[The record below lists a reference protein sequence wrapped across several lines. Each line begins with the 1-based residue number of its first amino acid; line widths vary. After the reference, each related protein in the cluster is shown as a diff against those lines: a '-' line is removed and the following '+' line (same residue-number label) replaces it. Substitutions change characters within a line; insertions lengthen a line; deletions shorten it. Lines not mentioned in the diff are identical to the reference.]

1 MSARSCQQSPVYNA
15 AAPFVPSP
23 PFYVRFMVSAR
34 FSESVTPSAGAA
46 DAMFAT
52 VASDRTDTRGSMRV
66 PLCDMVMQAPPF
78 PWQPGAADARERQ
91 FVFLNL

>member
-1 MSARSCQQSPVYNA
+1 VYNA

-46 DAMFAT
+46 DALFAT

-66 PLCDMVMQAPPF
+66 PLCDMVMPAPVVRTGAVPPF
-78 PWQPGAADARERQ
+78 AALRCYAR
-91 FVFLNL
+91 